1 MARKPDPKPREL
13 PLDIVAGHIAG
24 LMQRRRITP
33 LEICKLLGYAQTRTW
48 NTRMSDPSSF
58 TGADLNMICSF
69 FGVTL
74 EQLAHDSMETAVR

>member
-1 MARKPDPKPREL
+1 MARKPNQKPPES
-13 PLDIVAGHIAG
+13 PMDIVAGNIAG

-48 NTRMSDPSSF
+48 NTRMSDPTSF

-74 EQLAHDSMETAVR
+74 EQLAHDGMETGVR